1 MATRRIRID
10 DSQFEA
16 IGKALAD
23 SSRVKMLKKIGQS
36 AEAPTC
42 TCIRESL
49 DLAPATISHHLKE
62 LENAGL
68 LQVERHG
75 KFSRLSLR
83 RDVLKAYLDRLA
95 SI

>member
-1 MATRRIRID
+1 MATRRTQID
-10 DSQFEA
+10 DAQFDA
-16 IGKALAD
+16 ISKALAD
-23 SSRVKMLKKIGQS
+23 ASRVKMLKKIGES
-36 AEAPTC
+36 TEAPTC
-42 TCIRESL
+42 TCLHQWL

-68 LQVERHG
+68 VQVERHG